1 MSGPLGG
8 RTVLVTRPREEADEL
23 LGRLRDLD
31 AEAVAAPAIRLE
43 PAEEGRLEEAVRG
56 AEEGAFAWV
65 AFTSATGVRAW
76 FELAGRLRLG
86 PTRARIAAVGTGT
99 AEALRSRGVD
109 PDLVPER
116 FTTAALG
123 EAFPAG
129 TGRVLLPRADL
140 ASHEL
145 EGSLTAKG
153 WIPVRVDAYRIVP
166 DGRLAAAVA
175 ELLADHTVDAVTFT
189 SASAV
194 EAFAG
199 ATPARPPAVC
209 IGPVTAE
216 AARDAGFQVAAEADP
231 HTIEGLVAA
240 VVRAIGR

>member
-1 MSGPLGG
+1 MSGPLAG

-23 LGRLRDLD
+23 LRRLRDLG
-31 AEAVAAPAIRLE
+31 AEAVPAPAIRLE
-43 PAEEGRLEEAVRG
+43 PGEEGRLGAAIRG
-56 AEEGAFAWV
+56 VEEGAFAWV

-76 FELAGRLRLG
+76 FELAGRLGLG
-86 PTRARIAAVGTGT
+86 TPRARIAAVGTGT

-123 EAFPAG
+123 EAFPPG

-145 EGSLTAKG
+145 EESLTAKG
-153 WIPVRVDAYRIVP
+153 WTPLRVDAYRIVP
-166 DGRLAAAVA
+166 DDRLAAAVA

-194 EAFAG
+194 EAFG
-199 ATPARPPAVC
+199 AATQTRPPAVC

-216 AARDAGFQVAAEADP
+216 AARDAGFEVAAEADP
-231 HTIEGLVAA
+231 YTIEGLVGA
-240 VVRAIGR
+240 VVRAIGC